1 MILMGI
7 NKLPTLHHFWKKDST
22 FRYSRI
28 ADRISRNSFLEISR
42 FLHFMDNSLYNTT
55 MTDPSYD
62 RLWKLRPLIT
72 AHSKSFVDSYSPQS
86 CMAIDEA
93 IILFKGRSAM
103 KQYIPKKPIKR
114 GLKILVRADSM
125 NGYICEFQV
134 YVGKIGNRSENSLG
148 ERVVKDL
155 TRSLVG
161 GYYTVYTDSFCY

>member
-1 MILMGI
+1 
-7 NKLPTLHHFWKKDST
+7 
-22 FRYSRI
+22 
-28 ADRISRNSFLEISR
+28 
-42 FLHFMDNSLYNTT
+42 

-134 YVGKIGNRSENSLG
+134 YVGKIGNRSENKLLSM
-148 ERVVKDL
+148 K
-155 TRSLVG
+155 
-161 GYYTVYTDSFCY
+161 